1 MISKNF
7 IKRIISSIILI
18 PLVFFFIFSETILFS
33 FFIVIC
39 LVISIFEW
47 LKITKKFFWKL
58 TGIVFLIFSFY
69 ATFYLK
75 NYLNYEYFYLL
86 FVISL
91 CIATDVGGY
100 IFGKILKG
108 PKLTTI
114 SPNKTY
120 SGFFGAII
128 LSFFVSLIFYKY
140 DYKFGISIQLN
151 YSYFILILLI
161 SIVSQIGDITI
172 SFFKRLAKIS
182 DTGNIIPGHG
192 GLLDRIDGMIFAI
205 PFLYL
210 ILKINIL
217 NFL

>member
-7 IKRIISSIILI
+7 IKRTLSSIILI
-18 PLVFFFIFSETILFS
+18 PLVLFLIFYESILFNFFIIIF
-33 FFIVIC
+33 
-39 LVISIFEW
+39 LVIANYEW
-47 LKITKKFFWKL
+47 LKMTRNYFLKFV
-58 TGIVFLIFSFY
+58 GSIFLIFSFY
-69 ATFYLK
+69 TAFSLK
-75 NYLNYEYFYLL
+75 NYLDYEYFYLL

-91 CIATDVGGY
+91 CIATDLGGY
-100 IFGKILKG
+100 FFGKILKG
-108 PKLTTI
+108 PKLTSI

-120 SGFFGAII
+120 SGFIGAII
-128 LSFFVSLIFYKY
+128 LSIIVSLIFYKY

-151 YSYFILILLI
+151 YHFIILIVLI
-161 SIVSQIGDITI
+161 SILSQIGDLTI

-210 ILKINIL
+210 LLKVNIIS
-217 NFL
+217 F

>member
-7 IKRIISSIILI
+7 IKRSLSSIILI
-18 PLVFFFIFSETILFS
+18 PLVFFVIFSETVLFNY
-33 FFIVIC
+33 FIIIC
-39 LVISIFEW
+39 LVIANYEWSKMTRNFFSKCAGSI
-47 LKITKKFFWKL
+47 
-58 TGIVFLIFSFY
+58 FLIFSFY
-69 ATFYLK
+69 ATYSLK
-75 NYLNYEYFYLL
+75 NYLDYEYFYLF
-86 FVISL
+86 FVISI
-91 CIATDVGGY
+91 CIATDLGGY

-114 SPNKTY
+114 SPQKTY
-120 SGFFGAII
+120 SGFIGAII
-128 LSFFVSLIFYKY
+128 LSLIVSLIFYKY

-151 YSYFILILLI
+151 YDFIILILLI

-172 SFFKRLAKIS
+172 SFFKRLAKIN

-210 ILKINIL
+210 ILRMNIFNIL
-217 NFL
+217 

>member
-7 IKRIISSIILI
+7 IKRIISSVILI
-18 PLVFFFIFSETILFS
+18 PLVFFFIFSETILFN

-39 LVISIFEW
+39 LVISIVEW
-47 LKITKKFFWKL
+47 LKITRKFFWKL

-75 NYLNYEYFYLL
+75 NYLDYEYFYLL

-91 CIATDVGGY
+91 CIATDIGGY

-108 PKLTTI
+108 PKLTQI

-128 LSFFVSLIFYKY
+128 LSILVSLIFYKY

-151 YSYFILILLI
+151 YSFFILILLI
-161 SIVSQIGDITI
+161 STVSQIGDITI
-172 SFFKRLAKIS
+172 SYFKRLVKIS

-210 ILKINIL
+210 LLKINII

>member
-18 PLVFFFIFSETILFS
+18 PLVFFFIFSETIFFN

-47 LKITKKFFWKL
+47 LKMTRKFFWKY
-58 TGIVFLIFSFY
+58 TGSIFLIFSFY

-120 SGFFGAII
+120 SGFIGAII

-151 YSYFILILLI
+151 YNFFILILLI

-210 ILKINIL
+210 LLKLNIIN
-217 NFL
+217 F

>member
-7 IKRIISSIILI
+7 IKRIISSVILI

-47 LKITKKFFWKL
+47 LNITRKFFWKL

-151 YSYFILILLI
+151 YNFFILILLI

-210 ILKINIL
+210 LLKLNIIN
-217 NFL
+217 F

>member
-1 MISKNF
+1 MSKNF
-7 IKRIISSIILI
+7 IIRTISSMILI
-18 PLVFFFIFSETILFS
+18 PLVLFLIFYETILFN
-33 FFIVIC
+33 FFIIIC
-39 LVISIFEW
+39 LVIANYEWHKMTRNFFLKFAGSI
-47 LKITKKFFWKL
+47 
-58 TGIVFLIFSFY
+58 FLIFSFY
-69 ATFYLK
+69 TTFSLK
-75 NYLNYEYFYLL
+75 NYLDYEYFYLL

-91 CIATDVGGY
+91 CIATDIGGY

-151 YSYFILILLI
+151 YNFFILILLI

-192 GLLDRIDGMIFAI
+192 GLLDRTDGMIFAI

-210 ILKINIL
+210 LLKLNIIN
-217 NFL
+217 F

>member
-7 IKRIISSIILI
+7 IKRIISSVILI
-18 PLVFFFIFSETILFS
+18 PLVFFFIFSETILFN
-33 FFIVIC
+33 FFIFIC

-47 LKITKKFFWKL
+47 LKMTRKFFWKL
-58 TGIVFLIFSFY
+58 AGIIFLIFSFY
-69 ATFYLK
+69 ATFNLK

-100 IFGKILKG
+100 IFGKVLKG

-120 SGFFGAII
+120 SGFIGAII

-205 PFLYL
+205 PLLYL
-210 ILKINIL
+210 ILRINIF

>member
-47 LKITKKFFWKL
+47 LNITRKFFWKL

-120 SGFFGAII
+120 SGFIGAII

-161 SIVSQIGDITI
+161 SIISQIGDITI

-205 PFLYL
+205 PFLYI
-210 ILKINIL
+210 ILKMNIF

>member
-47 LKITKKFFWKL
+47 LNITRKFFWKL

-151 YSYFILILLI
+151 YNFFILILLI

-210 ILKINIL
+210 ILKMNIL

>member
-7 IKRIISSIILI
+7 IIRTISSMILI
-18 PLVFFFIFSETILFS
+18 PLVLFLIFYETILFN
-33 FFIVIC
+33 FFIIIC
-39 LVISIFEW
+39 LVIANYEWYKMTRNFFLKCAGSI
-47 LKITKKFFWKL
+47 
-58 TGIVFLIFSFY
+58 FLIFSFY
-69 ATFYLK
+69 TTFSLK
-75 NYLNYEYFYLL
+75 NYLDYEYFYLL

-91 CIATDVGGY
+91 CIATDLGGY

-108 PKLTTI
+108 PKLTSI
-114 SPNKTY
+114 SPKKTY
-120 SGFFGAII
+120 SGFIGAII
-128 LSFFVSLIFYKY
+128 LSIIVSLIFYKY

-151 YSYFILILLI
+151 YDFIILILLI
-161 SIVSQIGDITI
+161 SIVSQIGDLII

-210 ILKINIL
+210 LLKINII

>member
-7 IKRIISSIILI
+7 IKRIISSVILI
-18 PLVFFFIFSETILFS
+18 PLVFFFIFSETILFD

-47 LKITKKFFWKL
+47 LKITRKFFWKL

-120 SGFFGAII
+120 SGFIGAII

-151 YSYFILILLI
+151 YNFFILILLI